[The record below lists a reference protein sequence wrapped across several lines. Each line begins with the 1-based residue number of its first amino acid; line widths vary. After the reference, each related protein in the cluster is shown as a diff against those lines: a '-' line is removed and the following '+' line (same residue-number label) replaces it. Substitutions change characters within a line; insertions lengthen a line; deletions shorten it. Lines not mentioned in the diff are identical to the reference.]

1 MCRSSGLVNLSL
13 VASKFTSCE
22 RTGSTSTLHT
32 FLTPR
37 SKPACQTPQVKPH
50 SLSPQDKPACQ
61 TPQVEPHSLSPQD
74 KPACQTPQQDSRQSS
89 GANWGGSSLSDGID
103 KEVFQALPAKIQE
116 EILLQSHSHKGRQ
129 SPASGGSPDI
139 KKYFTARSSRMGDD
153 PVGTP
158 PAKRLKGAMQ
168 EGSVV
173 CEKCQ
178 QCVPVWSVEEHKD
191 YHFALELQRR
201 EREERE
207 ERRER
212 EERDERRERGGET
225 TGGKPSSEKGKG
237 VRKQHTKSIQNFFVQ
252 H

>member
-1 MCRSSGLVNLSL
+1 
-13 VASKFTSCE
+13 
-22 RTGSTSTLHT
+22 
-32 FLTPR
+32 
-37 SKPACQTPQVKPH
+37 
-50 SLSPQDKPACQ
+50 
-61 TPQVEPHSLSPQD
+61 
-74 KPACQTPQQDSRQSS
+74 
-89 GANWGGSSLSDGID
+89 
-103 KEVFQALPAKIQE
+103 
-116 EILLQSHSHKGRQ
+116 
-129 SPASGGSPDI
+129 
-139 KKYFTARSSRMGDD
+139 MGDD

-191 YHFALELQRR
+191 YHFALELQR
-201 EREERE
+201 EERE
-207 ERRER
+207 ERRERGGEEGEREER

-237 VRKQHTKSIQNFFVQ
+237 VKKQHTKSIQNFFVQ

>member
-22 RTGSTSTLHT
+22 RTGSASTLHT
-32 FLTPR
+32 FLTPW
-37 SKPACQTPQVKPH
+37 SKPACQTPPVKPP
-50 SLSPQDKPACQ
+50 SLSSQDKPACQ
-61 TPQVEPHSLSPQD
+61 TPPVKPPSLSPQD
-74 KPACQTPQQDSRQSS
+74 KPACQTPQQDPQFSQQSS

-103 KEVFQALPAKIQE
+103 KEVFQALPAEIQ
-116 EILLQSHSHKGRQ
+116 LQSYSHRGRQ
-129 SPASGGSPDI
+129 SPASSGSPDI
-139 KKYFTARSSRMGDD
+139 KKYFTAHSSRVGDD

-178 QCVPVWSVEEHKD
+178 QCVPVWSVEEHED
-191 YHFALELQRR
+191 YHFALELQR
-201 EREERE
+201 EER
-207 ERRER
+207 
-212 EERDERRERGGET
+212 
-225 TGGKPSSEKGKG
+225 GGKPSSGWGKG

>member
-1 MCRSSGLVNLSL
+1 M
-13 VASKFTSCE
+13 
-22 RTGSTSTLHT
+22 
-32 FLTPR
+32 
-37 SKPACQTPQVKPH
+37 
-50 SLSPQDKPACQ
+50 
-61 TPQVEPHSLSPQD
+61 
-74 KPACQTPQQDSRQSS
+74 
-89 GANWGGSSLSDGID
+89 
-103 KEVFQALPAKIQE
+103 
-116 EILLQSHSHKGRQ
+116 
-129 SPASGGSPDI
+129 
-139 KKYFTARSSRMGDD
+139 
-153 PVGTP
+153 
-158 PAKRLKGAMQ
+158 
-168 EGSVV
+168 V